1 MNLTD
6 ALTVK
11 KSTMGLGSMNA
22 AIVTALCVTMKVF
35 SALIKWA
42 AGKHP
47 ADVLIVQVTGRKT
60 ALKLLRLS
68 EMFIKD
74 ETLIYLNQNS

>member
-11 KSTMGLGSMNA
+11 KSTMGLGSMN